1 MERTVPNLVVTILN
15 PETGLSLQKSVNSAA
30 DYDYSC

>member
-1 MERTVPNLVVTILN
+1 MESTVLNLVVTILN
-15 PETGLSLQKSVNSAA
+15 PETGVSLQKSLNNAA